1 MSQADIDKLHGHL
14 KTLDAESAR
23 QVKGGKQIQES
34 AVKRLAAVEKRLG
47 EIHPMSEPDEYQQLT
62 EEKGVLQQ
70 VIGAARR

>member
-14 KTLDAESAR
+14 KALDAEASR
-23 QVKGGKQIQES
+23 QVKSGKQID
-34 AVKRLAAVEKRLG
+34 AAAAKRLAAVEKRLG

-70 VIGAARR
+70 VIGVARR